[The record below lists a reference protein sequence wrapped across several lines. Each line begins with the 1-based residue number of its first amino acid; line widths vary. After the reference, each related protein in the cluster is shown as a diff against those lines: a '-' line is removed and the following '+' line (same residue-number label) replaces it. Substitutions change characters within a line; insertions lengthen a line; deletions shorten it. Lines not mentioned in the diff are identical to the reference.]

1 MDKNKAHTKAG
12 SKGKTNFKDNSTVNQ
27 RLKVLDYLKKHG
39 SATVEELKTNLDVL
53 APPARIKE
61 LREQGHDIDTV
72 WKSWTSEHD
81 IKHRVGVY
89 VFGNT
94 QATNNNGEVKP

>member
-1 MDKNKAHTKAG
+1 MDKKKAHTKAG
-12 SKGKTNFKDNSTVNQ
+12 SEDNKINFNDNSTTNQ
-27 RLKVLDYLKKHG
+27 RVKVLDYLKTHG
-39 SATVEELKTNLDVL
+39 KATVEELKTDLDVL

-72 WKSWTSEHD
+72 RKYWTSEHG

-94 QATNNNGEVKP
+94 QATKNNGEV